1 MGKKDDKK
9 ENSLTT
15 KANNPTHNM
24 AQVDKKELPQS
35 GVPVSDFFIDGL
47 KKVTT
52 PPSRAQLDHKELPQ
66 SGVPVSDFFVDGL
79 KKVASPPSR
88 AQLEKKELP

>member
-1 MGKKDDKK
+1 
-9 ENSLTT
+9 
-15 KANNPTHNM
+15 M
-24 AQVDKKELPQS
+24 AQLEHEHKELPQS

-47 KKVTT
+47 KKVAS
-52 PPSRAQLDHKELPQ
+52 PPSRAQLEHEHKELPQ

-88 AQLEKKELP
+88 A